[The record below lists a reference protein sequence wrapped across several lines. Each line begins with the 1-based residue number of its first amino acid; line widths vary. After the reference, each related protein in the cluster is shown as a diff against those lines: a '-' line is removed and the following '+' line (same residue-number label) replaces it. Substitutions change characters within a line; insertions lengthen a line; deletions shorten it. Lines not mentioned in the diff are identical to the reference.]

1 MDFSGKTKI
10 GFILI
15 VFILSTILIVS
26 YREKT
31 KRVSIIY
38 FRRTGCSVVEK
49 TDNIF
54 REIDGDFRGEL
65 EIITIDL
72 SKGEKLSEQ
81 EIILKNEYNVIG
93 VPMIIINGKEYTGVF
108 TKESIE
114 GEICKKFLIRPEE
127 CK

>member
-1 MDFSGKTKI
+1 M
-10 GFILI
+10 
-15 VFILSTILIVS
+15 VVS

-31 KRVSIIY
+31 EKVSVIY

-49 TDNIF
+49 TDNIVQ
-54 REIDGDFRGEL
+54 EIDGDLGIEL
-65 EIITIDL
+65 EIITVDL
-72 SKGEKLSEQ
+72 TREEKLSEQ

-93 VPMIIINGKEYTGVF
+93 VPVIIINGKEYTGVF

-114 GEICKKFLIRPEE
+114 GEICKKFLFRPEE